1 MWEHIEET
9 KVEAIQKSYRRLNEK
24 WLHIHYYAMA
34 YLTLF
39 ACVMEILMFFVL
51 TRVGVISIPG
61 ELYLLRYL
69 AMPVGVNL
77 SLVGFCFL
85 IQRSRRCSS
94 GVKIYAISLSFVTVA
109 FVLYSVHNVF
119 RSLYLLFVIP
129 LVLTAVYGDLLLTTL
144 IAALSLLG
152 KVSAD
157 LLVRWDPKSPNVL
170 GDSILVTDF
179 FLSLL
184 FLVVFYAV
192 CVLIIRIEREKNN
205 VSIQKEQ
212 ERLRLRE
219 KTITDELTGIPNRVA
234 LREAFIAMEHDETA
248 AVYWLAMLDVD
259 NFKGIND
266 TQGHQNGDSYL
277 RELGTVLSSACGTA
291 RPFRFGGD
299 EFCILFHNATREM
312 VLQTCQAVQT
322 DYAQQLVALELAA
335 ATLSIGAA
343 RYHNGE
349 PPSELLKYADVLLYR
364 AKEKRGAVLLEP
376 PEAAIYTTVAV
387 DFPEVFAPEN
397 PEEPA
402 DAEEDSAD
410 SEDASVDTEEPVD
423 AEEERTDAETR
434 QDTAQSD

>member
-94 GVKIYAISLSFVTVA
+94 GVKIYAISLSFVTIA

-157 LLVRWDPKSPNVL
+157 LLVRWDPKSPDVL
-170 GDSILVTDF
+170 GDSIQITDF

-234 LREAFIAMEHDETA
+234 LREAFIEMEHDETA

-259 NFKGIND
+259 NFKMIND

-277 RELGTVLSSACGTA
+277 RELGMVLGASCGTA

-312 VLQTCQAVQT
+312 VLQTCQAVQA
-322 DYAQQLVALELAA
+322 DYARQLVALELAA

-343 RYHNGE
+343 RYRNGE
-349 PPSELLKYADVLLYR
+349 SPSELLKCADVLLYR

-376 PEAAIYTTVAV
+376 PEAAIYAPIAA
-387 DFPEVFAPEN
+387 DFPAVFAPED
-397 PEEPA
+397 PEEPVDRDAPA
-402 DAEEDSAD
+402 DTAAEPAD
-410 SEDASVDTEEPVD
+410 TEDASVD
-423 AEEERTDAETR
+423 AEEELTDTEAQ
-434 QDTAQSD
+434 QDSPQSD